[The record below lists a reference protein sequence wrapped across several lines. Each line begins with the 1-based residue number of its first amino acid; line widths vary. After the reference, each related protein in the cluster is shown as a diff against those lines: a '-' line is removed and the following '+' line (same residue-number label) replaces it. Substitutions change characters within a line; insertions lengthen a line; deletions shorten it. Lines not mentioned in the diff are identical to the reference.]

1 MSVTFYHK
9 GFIGVTK
16 LVSVPSGAV
25 EGDTIADVV
34 IRDILNDPGHGAL
47 SRSAHFTRS
56 GGQWGC
62 LDSFG
67 EAL

>member
-1 MSVTFYHK
+1 M
-9 GFIGVTK
+9 
-16 LVSVPSGAV
+16 

-34 IRDILNDPGHGAL
+34 IRDILNDPGHGSL
-47 SRSAHFTRS
+47 SRAAYFPRS
-56 GGQWGC
+56 GGQWGG